1 MIAELS
7 IPQTILDQLLR
18 SFDGVLGIPDES
30 NIHSDVFV
38 KGQGDD
44 LLIYSTLPQSI
55 ALAHHLS
62 TDDEISVRTENDG
75 GIGFNVDT
83 LINVVKKSEQGELTL
98 RIDEN
103 QYSIQMPEQED
114 FSAPIRFTL
123 PRFTESDFHEPKRFG
138 EFHKIDTLPRE
149 SLYRNLDQ
157 MKVLDDFVNI
167 IVENNVVQFRIHNR
181 VNGDADVARRVDD
194 NEVSTMAQYYHIRP
208 MQVFLKSLKYSP
220 YVTLEVNSN
229 GALRMSISK
238 GGITSK
244 MIIGRKADPHLETH
258 LEI

>member
-1 MIAELS
+1 MIASLA
-7 IPQTILDQLLR
+7 IPQTKLDQILR

-44 LLIYSTLPQSI
+44 LLIYSMLPQSI
-55 ALAHHLS
+55 ALAHQLS
-62 TDDEISVRTENDG
+62 TDDEISVRTETDG

-83 LINVVKKSEQGELTL
+83 LINVVKKSDQGELTL

-123 PRFTESDFHEPKRFG
+123 PRFTESDFREPKRFDN
-138 EFHKIDTLPRE
+138 FHYIDSLPRE
-149 SLYRNLDQ
+149 SLYRTLDQ

-167 IVENNVVQFRIHNR
+167 VVEDKAVQFRIQNR
-181 VNGDADVARRVDD
+181 VNGDAEVARRVDD
-194 NEVSTMAQYYHIRP
+194 NDVAKISQYYQLRP
-208 MQVFLKSLKYSP
+208 MRVFLKTLKYSE
-220 YVTLEVNSN
+220 YVTLAVNES
-229 GALRMSISK
+229 GALRLKISNE
-238 GGITSK
+238 GITSK
-244 MIIGRKADPHLETH
+244 MIIGRKADPYLDTN
-258 LEI
+258 LNI